1 MPEIPIEA
9 GHRVVG
15 ALHQLKSRF
24 EYEEFGGGPLLGIR
38 GACIICHGAS
48 GVRAIK
54 NALRVAHAM
63 AEEEL
68 NRRIVEQLGAKC
80 VPAEPDE
87 IGDASAAAT
96 AQD

>member
-1 MPEIPIEA
+1 MLPELPVGA
-9 GHRVVG
+9 GHRI
-15 ALHQLKSRF
+15 ADSLRTLKSRF

-63 AEEEL
+63 AEDRI
-68 NRRIVEQLGAKC
+68 NCRIVEHLGAKL
-80 VPAEPDE
+80 
-87 IGDASAAAT
+87 ASAADERSEAT
-96 AQD
+96 DAPE